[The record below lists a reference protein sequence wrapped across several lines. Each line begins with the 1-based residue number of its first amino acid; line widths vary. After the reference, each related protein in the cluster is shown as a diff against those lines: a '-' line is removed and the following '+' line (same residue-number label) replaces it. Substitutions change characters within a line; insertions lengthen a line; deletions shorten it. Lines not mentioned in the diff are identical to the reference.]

1 MLSAMRLLSTRLTG
15 GSAAI
20 AAFSLSVF
28 GIMATEGQAAREY
41 QATTGKDLTTLQ
53 DRAMNCDSAGFKS
66 RKFVV
71 GNEGSQIREITMC
84 TKGNSAEAFSDA
96 QHLASG
102 LAQAR
107 AVNNHLAPVGDQV
120 GRPASFERIV
130 KMLEAELST
139 RPE

>member
-15 GSAAI
+15 GSAAV
-20 AAFSLSVF
+20 AAFSLSVL

-41 QATTGKDLTTLQ
+41 EATSGKDLSTLQ
-53 DRAMNCDSAGFKS
+53 DRAMNCDSTGFES

-71 GNEGSQIREITMC
+71 GHEGSQIREITMC
-84 TKGNSAEAFSDA
+84 TKGNNAEAFSDA
-96 QHLASG
+96 QHLANG

-107 AVNNHLAPVGDQV
+107 AVNSHSAPVGDEV
-120 GRPASFERIV
+120 GRPASFEEIV
-130 KMLEAELST
+130 KRLEVGLST